1 MAMVAQDRVMTMAL
15 ERLLRSQGFGTRSEC
30 RSLIEQGRV
39 CVQGRICDD
48 PAALFPV
55 RDLMFAVDDVVWTF
69 RERAFLALNKP
80 AGYECSRRPGHHAS
94 VYSLLPPPLIVR
106 GVQAVGRL
114 DQDTTGL
121 LLFTDDGAFIHRYT
135 SPRKQVSKVYEVT
148 MRHAVDEAQIEA
160 LLRGVE
166 LHDDPRPV
174 AATACLRLDD
184 RKLRLTVTQGRY
196 HLVKRMVAAAGNRA
210 ERLHRVAIGGFVLP
224 AALVVGQWMWLEVAE
239 LDLLARP
246 G

>member
-1 MAMVAQDRVMTMAL
+1 MAL
-15 ERLLRSQGFGTRSEC
+15 ERLLRSQGFGTRSAC

-48 PAALFPV
+48 PAVQFPV
-55 RDLMFAVDDVVWTF
+55 RGLMFAVDDVVWTF
-69 RERAFLALNKP
+69 REAAFLALNKP

-94 VYSLLPPPLIVR
+94 VYALLPAPLIAR

-121 LLFTDDGAFIHRYT
+121 LLFTDDGAFIHHYT
-135 SPRKQVSKVYEVT
+135 SPRKQVPKVYEVT
-148 MRHAVDEAQIEA
+148 TRHAVDEAQIEA
-160 LLRGVE
+160 LLSGVQ
-166 LHDDPRPV
+166 LHDDPQPV
-174 AATACLRLDD
+174 LATACLRLDD

-196 HLVKRMVAAAGNRA
+196 HLVKRMVAAAGNRV
-210 ERLHRVAIGGFVLP
+210 ESLHRVAIGGFLLP
-224 AALVVGQWMWLEVAE
+224 AALAVGQWMWLDVAE